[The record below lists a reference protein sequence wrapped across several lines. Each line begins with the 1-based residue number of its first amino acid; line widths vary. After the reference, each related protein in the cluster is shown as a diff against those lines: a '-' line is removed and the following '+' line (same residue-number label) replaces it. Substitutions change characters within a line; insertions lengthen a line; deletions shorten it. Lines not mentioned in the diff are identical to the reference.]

1 MARKDNLKYEDLR
14 QNYVLENV
22 AKVKKNILYLFSKVL
37 YVSFHSL
44 FKL

>member
-22 AKVKKNILYLFSKVL
+22 AKVKKAILYLFRKVL
-37 YVSFHSL
+37 YVSFHSF

>member
-22 AKVKKNILYLFSKVL
+22 AKIKKTILYLFSKVL
-37 YVSFHSL
+37 YVSFHSF